1 MKNKKTIILVIL
13 FLLIM
18 GYLQDMLYSP
28 LTPKA
33 AAIAHFKINSKMI
46 PKSQQ
51 AAASQNLLSETEI
64 KEKHGRLELIRL
76 TDDTTLR
83 GVVIEQGD
91 SYIRIETSSGIRKIY
106 TDQVDTVEII
116 R

>member
-13 FLLIM
+13 FLLIT
-18 GYLQDMLYSP
+18 GYLQDTLYSP

-33 AAIAHFKINSKMI
+33 AAIAHFKINPKMI

-51 AAASQNLLSETEI
+51 VATSQNLLTETEI
-64 KEKHGRLELIRL
+64 KEKHGRLELVRL
-76 TDDTTLR
+76 TDDTILR
-83 GVVIEQGD
+83 GVVIEQGEG
-91 SYIRIETSSGIRKIY
+91 YIRVETSSGIRKIS